1 MGSRVRQIRQQLGL
15 ASAVALCA
23 LLSGTVS
30 GSAATALSLRPTDP
44 EFRLARLV
52 YNGNSVFGGRGYGGS
67 SWTTDAPE
75 AEFHLTNGIRRLT
88 RINTFEPG
96 NYPSNTDV
104 LPIDAM
110 DDKLFD
116 YPFLYAVEV
125 GRWDIDEVEAKRL
138 REYLDRGGF
147 LMVDDFHG
155 NEQWEGF
162 YESFQ
167 RIFPDSEVKEIPP
180 DHEVFHVLYDLS
192 QKVRQ
197 KLQIPGIAALSA
209 GRNNT
214 CEQCNNGGAEPHWR
228 GVFDANGRLLVVI
241 NFNMDLGD
249 SWELADD
256 PDYPQEL
263 TALGYRFGIS
273 YALYAMTH

>member
-1 MGSRVRQIRQQLGL
+1 
-15 ASAVALCA
+15 VALCA

-30 GSAATALSLRPTDP
+30 GSAATGLSVRPPDP
-44 EFRLARLV
+44 EFRIARLI
-52 YNGNSVFGGRGYGGS
+52 YSGNSIGGRGFGGS
-67 SWTTDAPE
+67 AWTTDAPE

-88 RINTFEPG
+88 RINTFDPG
-96 NYPSNTDV
+96 DYPDESDV
-104 LPIDAM
+104 LYYDAL
-110 DDKLFD
+110 DERLFQ

-125 GRWDIDEVEAKRL
+125 GRWSLDDQEAKRL

-155 NEQWEGF
+155 YDQWEGF

-167 RIFPDSEVKEIPP
+167 RIFPDAEVREIPP

-192 QKVRQ
+192 AKVRQ
-197 KLQIPGIAALSA
+197 KLQIYGIAVMNT
-209 GRNNT
+209 GGT
-214 CEQCNNGGAEPHWR
+214 CEQCNNGGDEPHWR
-228 GVFDANGRLLVVI
+228 GVFDSSGRLMVAI

-249 SWELADD
+249 SWEEADT
-256 PDYPQEL
+256 PGYPQEL
-263 TALGYRFGIS
+263 TALGYRFAIS